1 MTILN
6 QPCPEC
12 GREDGGKWEYP
23 CPSDDCVLHAPFTRE
38 EMLVYLEAAR
48 LTLDEAVN
56 GTQPN
61 LIAESLDLS
70 DDYLRALLGRLE
82 RFMQS

>member
-12 GREDGGKWEYP
+12 FREEDGKWFYP

>member
-1 MTILN
+1 MTTLN

-12 GREDGGKWEYP
+12 FRHEDGKWEYP

-48 LTLDEAVN
+48 MTLDDAVN

-70 DDYLRALLGRLE
+70 DEYLAVLLNKLE

>member
-12 GREDGGKWEYP
+12 FREEDGKWEYP
-23 CPSDDCVLHAPFTRE
+23 CPSDDCVLHAPFTHE